1 MLSIDEI
8 NFFINEDN
16 CSDRKNLARV
26 GERYYEGEHDI
37 LRYRLFFY
45 DANGDI
51 QEDKTRSNIKISHPF
66 FTELVDQQAQYML
79 NGEAFVKSDIPE
91 LQEELD
97 KVFNDDFTSELT
109 ETITSTITKGFGYMY
124 CYKDVNDNFRF
135 ENADAMGVVEV
146 RAKDTDDNCKYVIY
160 WYIDKNTKEQKKV
173 KRIQVW
179 DDKQIYF
186 YVQTDDGAIVEDDTE
201 EYNPRPHI
209 VYRNAGDDDSL
220 YYDTLGFVPFFRL
233 DNNRKQQS
241 SLKPIKALIDDYDLM
256 ACGLSNNI
264 QDSAEAY
271 FVVSGFQGDNLD
283 ELIQNVKVKKHIGV
297 DVGGGI
303 DVKTV
308 EIPYQARATKL
319 ALDETNIYRFGMGF
333 NSAQLGDGN
342 ITNVV
347 IKSRY
352 ALLDLKCD
360 KLEKNLKKFLR
371 EMIRIV
377 LDDVN
382 KRNETD
388 YQLKDVYFEFNRE
401 IITNATD
408 NAQIKQIEAG
418 TEATKINLLLGLNG
432 VLDNE
437 TVIQLIC
444 EQLDID
450 YNDIKDK
457 LPQQEATESM
467 DAMEMLEGVEP
478 EEVEEVEDEEVEG
491 ISEGEKETQQAV
503 LDMLDELLKELDN

>member
-1 MLSIDEI
+1 MLHYYIGFLGRIGGDNLLTKEEI
-8 NFFINEDN
+8 AFFIQEDN
-16 CSDRKNLARV
+16 SSERKNLARI
-26 GERYYEGEHDI
+26 GQRYYEGEHDI
-37 LRYRLFFY
+37 LHYKLFYY
-45 DANGDI
+45 DADGEI

-79 NGEAFVKSDIPE
+79 NGETFIKSDIPE

-109 ETITSTITKGFGYMY
+109 ETITSTVTKGFGYMY
-124 CYKDVNDNFRF
+124 CYKDTLDNFRF

-160 WYIDKNTKEQKKV
+160 WYIDKNTKANKRI

-186 YVQTDDGAIVEDDTE
+186 YTQEDDGGIELDDTE

-209 VYRNAGDDDSL
+209 VYRNSNDDESL
-220 YYDTLGFVPFFRL
+220 YYDTLGFIPFFRL

-241 SLKPIKALIDDYDLM
+241 GLKPIKAIIDDYDLM
-256 ACGLSNNI
+256 ACGLANNI

-271 FVVSGFQGDNLD
+271 FVVSGFQGDNLE
-283 ELIQNVKVKKHIGV
+283 ELIQNVKTKKHIGV
-297 DVGGGI
+297 DVGGGV

-308 EIPYQARATKL
+308 DIPYQARLTKL
-319 ALDETNIYRFGMGF
+319 QLDEVNIYRFGMGF
-333 NSAQLGDGN
+333 NSAQIGDGN

-371 EMIRIV
+371 EMIRVV

-382 KRNETD
+382 KRNGTD
-388 YQLKDVYFEFNRE
+388 YQQKDVYFDFERE
-401 IITNATD
+401 VITNASD
-408 NAQIKQIEAG
+408 NAGIKKIEADTKA
-418 TEATKINLLLGLNG
+418 TEINLLMGLAQ
-432 VLDNE
+432 VLDQE
-437 TVIQLIC
+437 TVVQMIC

-450 YNDIKDK
+450 YNDIKAK
-457 LPQQEATESM
+457 LPINQQQESYTAMGVLNGEQTTETGS
-467 DAMEMLEGVEP
+467 
-478 EEVEEVEDEEVEG
+478 
-491 ISEGEKETQQAV
+491 AV
-503 LDMLDELLKELDN
+503 TT